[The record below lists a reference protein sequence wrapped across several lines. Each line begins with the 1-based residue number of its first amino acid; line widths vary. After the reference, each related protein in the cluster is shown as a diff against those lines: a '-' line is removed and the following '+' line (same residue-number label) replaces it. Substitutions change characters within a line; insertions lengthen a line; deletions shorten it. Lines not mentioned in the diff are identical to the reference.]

1 MQQLAPSQSPRS
13 PAAPC
18 TQSWWQERDPA
29 VSSLHPKNRGFGSS
43 LPSAPE
49 LLCRSSPFPSPTSAF
64 LCCPALASPHTRSSS
79 ILPCSSPGPR
89 GRCLPS
95 QESRQQRWQ
104 ETPAR
109 SPAEEPTCKRS
120 GSTWGAPHGA
130 CQPWHQSTQPQ
141 LLQAW
146 ALVTHGHHRSSNWH
160 GGLPKNPWQG
170 FPPSKGIGGQLLTAQ
185 SGAQCLPQLILQP
198 AAPPAALGGLLGPR
212 VGATRWVSLPPAFS
226 LSTNIAFA
234 EGANGNCSHME
245 AESAAK
251 HFAY

>member
-1 MQQLAPSQSPRS
+1 MSL
-13 PAAPC
+13 
-18 TQSWWQERDPA
+18 
-29 VSSLHPKNRGFGSS
+29 LHPKTRGFGSG
-43 LPSAPE
+43 LPLAPE
-49 LLCRSSPFPSPTSAF
+49 PLCRSSPFPSPSSAF
-64 LCCPALASPHTRSSS
+64 PCHPALASPNTRSGS

-89 GRCLPS
+89 GQCLPS
-95 QESRQQRWQ
+95 QEHREQHWQ

-120 GSTWGAPHGA
+120 GSTRGVPHSA
-130 CQPWHQSTQPQ
+130 CQPRHRSTQPQ

-160 GGLPKNPWQG
+160 GGLPKNPWRG
-170 FPPSKGIGGQLLTAQ
+170 FPPGKGIGGQLLTAQ
-185 SGAQCLPQLILQP
+185 GGTQGLPQLILQL
-198 AAPPAALGGLLGPR
+198 AAPLAVRGGLLGPR
-212 VGATRWVSLPPAFS
+212 VGATRWASLPPAFS

-245 AESAAK
+245 AESAAR